1 MRPDNNTRKLLK
13 KLSKESEN
21 IPIGPERADLA
32 FLALVLQTCANSH
45 KRTCAEL
52 GNAKAALMNA
62 THDDPTVL
70 ELIERIICMPLGQDL
85 YAAAGQLYNAAV
97 KG

>member
-13 KLSKESEN
+13 KLSKAED
-21 IPIGPERADLA
+21 IQIGPERADLA
-32 FLALVLQTCANSH
+32 FLALVLQTCANAH

-52 GNAKAALMNA
+52 GNVKAALMNA
-62 THDDPTVL
+62 QHDDPSVMA
-70 ELIERIICMPLGQDL
+70 LIERIICMPLGQDL